1 VKRTKICMS
10 RPSRDKGGEAR
21 VHGRFCRWDETAV
34 KAWRLAV
41 RDSDSPSIFFT
52 ISPTVVD
59 SLVYL
64 NVCRQS
70 QKPVLCPPPLQRS
83 RWTRQL
89 FAHFHHRC
97 QHRGQ
102 LVAEPS
108 PHLQLKTRPNTT
120 LHDTTTTSSRIS
132 TAHHVWS
139 TAADLSLAPRP
150 KKKDESRT
158 EALAYTDT
166 QCRSH
171 TGMSRDRER
180 SLHTMLTHRCR
191 IYSEGSFMNP
201 GPAPRPPTDRPR
213 LALTPNVN
221 NVAGNMSQLSL
232 QSPGLGSS
240 TSSLQRSMTDFGSS
254 RNESSAVKSGWAKVK
269 EEGGF
274 MKGVFWSEKFLV
286 LREKAL
292 DFQKSDTTP
301 KISFS
306 IPLKDVLN
314 ITRSETIPY
323 SFELTRGTPGNEK
336 MVICKFETDNDVY
349 GWIDVIYNKSP
360 TMGGVSH
367 PTSFAHRI
375 HVGFDPVTGGFVGLP
390 VEWQKLLNS
399 SALTQDDMAK
409 NPQAVVEALE
419 FYTSKLQKRAD
430 DPKQYPSLTPTPPID
445 AHGNR
450 QLGHGN
456 GIAPP
461 RPQPPAQYTRK
472 ESYSSTRNVSP
483 AGSQPSLSRTNTAP
497 QYDPRI
503 EDERRRKE
511 DERRRMLEKQRA
523 YEDAQR
529 REAQELADYNA
540 SLPKHKLP
548 LAQQEIGGGGY
559 ASDRDASPASR
570 YNPSRPA
577 PPAPSSSGQKVNP
590 VRQLTAQRQAP
601 TAPSANGSSSIP
613 RPSPSSQRQQS
624 PSDSRKPSG
633 QAGIAG
639 VHMPSGSSQQREH
652 SPAAPKPLNVA
663 AKQPTGAPM
672 DPIKKAEMA
681 LTAAPPK
688 KEEPRKDV
696 RMSSMTDAQVMEKL
710 REVVSKERPLD
721 SYNKQKKIGQGAS
734 GSVYV
739 ARIRESA
746 TSPTARQQLRE
757 NGPRAQVAIKQMDL
771 RNQPRK
777 ELIVNEIIVMKDSK
791 HPNIVN
797 FLDAF
802 LQEESNELWVVMEF
816 MEGGA
821 LTDVIDNNPS
831 ISEPQIATICHE
843 VSFEPSNSIGTT
855 S

>member
-1 VKRTKICMS
+1 
-10 RPSRDKGGEAR
+10 
-21 VHGRFCRWDETAV
+21 
-34 KAWRLAV
+34 
-41 RDSDSPSIFFT
+41 
-52 ISPTVVD
+52 
-59 SLVYL
+59 
-64 NVCRQS
+64 
-70 QKPVLCPPPLQRS
+70 
-83 RWTRQL
+83 
-89 FAHFHHRC
+89 
-97 QHRGQ
+97 
-102 LVAEPS
+102 
-108 PHLQLKTRPNTT
+108 
-120 LHDTTTTSSRIS
+120 
-132 TAHHVWS
+132 
-139 TAADLSLAPRP
+139 
-150 KKKDESRT
+150 
-158 EALAYTDT
+158 
-166 QCRSH
+166 
-171 TGMSRDRER
+171 
-180 SLHTMLTHRCR
+180 
-191 IYSEGSFMNP
+191 MNP

-232 QSPGLGSS
+232 QSPGPGASV
-240 TSSLQRSMTDFGSS
+240 SLQRSMTDFGSS
-254 RNESSAVKSGWAKVK
+254 RNEHSAVKSGWAKVK

-292 DFQKSDTTP
+292 DFQKSDTAP

-367 PTSFAHRI
+367 PTSFSHRI

-419 FYTSKLQKRAD
+419 FYTTKLQKRAD
-430 DPKQYPSLTPTPPID
+430 DPKQFSSLTPTPPID
-445 AHGNR
+445 AYGNK

-461 RPQPPAQYTRK
+461 RPQPPVAYTRK

-511 DERRRMLEKQRA
+511 DERRRMLEKQRV
-523 YEDAQR
+523 YEDTQR
-529 REAQELADYNA
+529 REAQELAEYNA

-548 LAQQEIGGGGY
+548 LAQQEVGGGGY
-559 ASDRDASPASR
+559 SDDRDASPSSR
-570 YNPSRPA
+570 YQPSRPA
-577 PPAPSSSGQKVNP
+577 PAAPSSSSQKVNP

-601 TAPSANGSSSIP
+601 TAPSPNGSSSSIP
-613 RPSPSSQRQQS
+613 RPGQSSQRQQS
-624 PSDSRKPSG
+624 PNSQKKPG
-633 QAGIAG
+633 NAGAPG
-639 VHMPSGSSQQREH
+639 VHMPSGSSHQREH
-652 SPAAPKPLNVA
+652 SPAAVKPLNVA
-663 AKQPTGAPM
+663 SKQPTGVPM

-746 TSPTARQQLRE
+746 TSPTARNQLRE

-843 VSFEPSNSIGTT
+843 VSLEMHRRIATT

>member
-1 VKRTKICMS
+1 
-10 RPSRDKGGEAR
+10 
-21 VHGRFCRWDETAV
+21 
-34 KAWRLAV
+34 
-41 RDSDSPSIFFT
+41 
-52 ISPTVVD
+52 
-59 SLVYL
+59 
-64 NVCRQS
+64 
-70 QKPVLCPPPLQRS
+70 
-83 RWTRQL
+83 
-89 FAHFHHRC
+89 
-97 QHRGQ
+97 
-102 LVAEPS
+102 
-108 PHLQLKTRPNTT
+108 
-120 LHDTTTTSSRIS
+120 
-132 TAHHVWS
+132 
-139 TAADLSLAPRP
+139 
-150 KKKDESRT
+150 
-158 EALAYTDT
+158 
-166 QCRSH
+166 
-171 TGMSRDRER
+171 
-180 SLHTMLTHRCR
+180 
-191 IYSEGSFMNP
+191 
-201 GPAPRPPTDRPR
+201 
-213 LALTPNVN
+213 
-221 NVAGNMSQLSL
+221 
-232 QSPGLGSS
+232 
-240 TSSLQRSMTDFGSS
+240 MTDFGSS

-430 DPKQYPSLTPTPPID
+430 DPKQHPSLTPTPPID

>member
-1 VKRTKICMS
+1 
-10 RPSRDKGGEAR
+10 
-21 VHGRFCRWDETAV
+21 
-34 KAWRLAV
+34 
-41 RDSDSPSIFFT
+41 
-52 ISPTVVD
+52 
-59 SLVYL
+59 
-64 NVCRQS
+64 
-70 QKPVLCPPPLQRS
+70 
-83 RWTRQL
+83 
-89 FAHFHHRC
+89 
-97 QHRGQ
+97 
-102 LVAEPS
+102 
-108 PHLQLKTRPNTT
+108 
-120 LHDTTTTSSRIS
+120 
-132 TAHHVWS
+132 
-139 TAADLSLAPRP
+139 
-150 KKKDESRT
+150 
-158 EALAYTDT
+158 
-166 QCRSH
+166 
-171 TGMSRDRER
+171 
-180 SLHTMLTHRCR
+180 
-191 IYSEGSFMNP
+191 MNP

-213 LALTPNVN
+213 LALTPQVN

-232 QSPGLGSS
+232 SSPGFSSS

-254 RNESSAVKSGWAKVK
+254 RSESSAVKSGWAKVK

-286 LREKAL
+286 LREKVL

-301 KISFS
+301 KVSFS

-314 ITRSETIPY
+314 ITRSDTIPY
-323 SFELTRGTPGNEK
+323 SFELTRGQPGNEK
-336 MVICKFETDNDVY
+336 LIICKFETDNDVY
-349 GWIDVIYNKSP
+349 GWIDVIYNKCP

-367 PTSFAHRI
+367 PTAFSHRI

-399 SALTQDDMAK
+399 SALTQDDMQK
-409 NPQAVVEALE
+409 NPQAVFEALQ
-419 FYTSKLQKRAD
+419 FYTDKLQKRAE
-430 DPKQYPSLTPTPPID
+430 DPKQYPSLTPTPPVD
-445 AHGNR
+445 AHGNK

-461 RPQPPAQYTRK
+461 RPAPPVAYTRK

-483 AGSQPSLSRTNTAP
+483 AGSQPPLSRTNTAP

-503 EDERRRKE
+503 EEDRRRRDE
-511 DERRRMLEKQRA
+511 ERRRMLEKQRA
-523 YEDAQR
+523 MDDQR
-529 REAQELADYNA
+529 REAQELAEYNA
-540 SLPKHKLP
+540 SLPKHKVP

-559 ASDRDASPASR
+559 SSDSRDASPASR

-577 PPAPSSSGQKVNP
+577 PPAPSSSAHKVTP

-601 TAPSANGSSSIP
+601 APPSANGSSSIP
-613 RPSPSSQRQQS
+613 RPSQPGARQQS
-624 PSDSRKPSG
+624 PTNLRKPSG
-633 QAGIAG
+633 QAGAPG
-639 VHMPSGSSQQREH
+639 VHMPSGVSQQREQT
-652 SPAAPKPLNVA
+652 PASSATPKPLNVA

-672 DPIKKAEMA
+672 DHIKKAEMA
-681 LTAAPPK
+681 LTAPAK

-746 TSPTARQQLRE
+746 TSPTARSLLRE

-831 ISEPQIATICHE
+831 ISESQIATICFE
-843 VSFEPSNSIGTT
+843 VRFLKPYHNLMKTDMNFADLQGSHPPT
-855 S
+855 SAKHHPP

>member
-1 VKRTKICMS
+1 MS

>member
-1 VKRTKICMS
+1 MS
-10 RPSRDKGGEAR
+10 QP
-21 VHGRFCRWDETAV
+21 HG
-34 KAWRLAV
+34 
-41 RDSDSPSIFFT
+41 P
-52 ISPTVVD
+52 
-59 SLVYL
+59 
-64 NVCRQS
+64 
-70 QKPVLCPPPLQRS
+70 
-83 RWTRQL
+83 
-89 FAHFHHRC
+89 
-97 QHRGQ
+97 
-102 LVAEPS
+102 
-108 PHLQLKTRPNTT
+108 
-120 LHDTTTTSSRIS
+120 
-132 TAHHVWS
+132 
-139 TAADLSLAPRP
+139 
-150 KKKDESRT
+150 
-158 EALAYTDT
+158 
-166 QCRSH
+166 
-171 TGMSRDRER
+171 
-180 SLHTMLTHRCR
+180 
-191 IYSEGSFMNP
+191 YSEGSFMNP

-232 QSPGLGSS
+232 QSPGPGGS
-240 TSSLQRSMTDFGSS
+240 TTSLQRSMTDFGSS

-292 DFQKSDTTP
+292 DFQKSDTAP

-306 IPLKDVLN
+306 IPLKDILN

-430 DPKQYPSLTPTPPID
+430 DPKQYPSLTPRPPID
-445 AHGNR
+445 AYGNK

-461 RPQPPAQYTRK
+461 RPQPPAAYTRK

-483 AGSQPSLSRTNTAP
+483 AGSQPPLSRSNTAP
-497 QYDPRI
+497 QYDPRV

-559 ASDRDASPASR
+559 SNDRDASPSSR
-570 YNPSRPA
+570 YQPSRPA
-577 PPAPSSSGQKVNP
+577 PSAPSSSSQKVNP
-590 VRQLTAQRQAP
+590 VRQLTVQRQAP
-601 TAPSANGSSSIP
+601 TAPAPNGSSSSIP
-613 RPSPSSQRQQS
+613 RPSPPSQRQQS
-624 PSDSRKPSG
+624 PNSQRKPSG
-633 QAGIAG
+633 QTGSPG

-663 AKQPTGAPM
+663 SKQPTGAPM

-746 TSPTARQQLRE
+746 TSATARQQLRE

-831 ISEPQIATICHE
+831 ISEPQIATICYETCKGLIHLHQQNIIHRDIKSDNVLLSSRGNVKITDFGFCAKLTEQRSKRATMVGTPYWMAPE
-843 VSFEPSNSIGTT
+843 VVKQKEYGSKVDIWSLGIMAIEMIESEPPYLNEEPLKALYLIATNGTPRLKKPEALSKELKSFLSVCLCVDVKSRATAEELGRHDFLKTGCNPNMLAELLRFRKQSGH
-855 S
+855 

>member
-1 VKRTKICMS
+1 MS
-10 RPSRDKGGEAR
+10 TSRDKGGEAR

-70 QKPVLCPPPLQRS
+70 QKPVLCPPPLQGS

-613 RPSPSSQRQQS
+613 RPSPSPQRQQS

>member
-1 VKRTKICMS
+1 MS
-10 RPSRDKGGEAR
+10 TSRDKGGEAR

-70 QKPVLCPPPLQRS
+70 QKPVLCPPSLQRS

-613 RPSPSSQRQQS
+613 RPSPSPQRQQS

>member
-1 VKRTKICMS
+1 MS

-70 QKPVLCPPPLQRS
+70 QKPVLCPPSLQRS